1 MAEKECLR
9 CIHKEVCKTAES
21 CDGFVSGCEHFVVI
35 SNLENTTK
43 QEWISVKDRLPE
55 EDVRVLVWLS
65 DEVDAYTTVRM
76 RIDTDRRHNSRWV
89 RWNRYI
95 THWMPLPQPPKGE

>member
-21 CDGFVSGCEHFVVI
+21 CDGFVSGCKHF
-35 SNLENTTK
+35 NPG
-43 QEWISVKDRLPE
+43 WISVKDRLPE
-55 EDVRVLVWLS
+55 KEGFYLV
-65 DEVDAYTTVRM
+65 VTKYGTVYRELYFLGG
-76 RIDTDRRHNSRWV
+76 DPPEPSFGWDGVSNGK
-89 RWNRYI
+89 Y